1 MRINRRVRRSVAAAL
16 LALAVPA
23 QSEAAGRLVARAMQ
37 PIQATAPRGDG
48 RLFVLE
54 RRGLVRVLQGGRLRS
69 RPFLDI
75 RGLVSLPF
83 PHDQYRDQSGAFSLA
98 FAPDYRRSGRLYVL
112 YTGRDRQG
120 PRRRV
125 QAGARITR
133 ARVGTVPGAV
143 LSLRQEG
150 LKDLGGDLAFGPD
163 GRLWVSLGQ
172 GTHPERSQDLGRLN
186 GKLLR
191 IDPRPADGRPYTIPP
206 GNPFA
211 MRPGARPE
219 IFAYG
224 LRNPWRFTFWH
235 RQLLLADVGEQRF
248 EEVDLLDLDRSAGAN
263 LGWPIFEGPNRL
275 QPGDGPFLAPAL
287 SREHGRNM
295 CAIVGGHVV
304 SGRYLYGDVCS
315 GAVRSVGVG
324 KTGTEGRPR
333 PRHANPLPRLVRAR
347 RPRARVRAEPERRHL
362 PDRAVTDNST
372 MYRQDPA
379 STSAGA
385 PPLRRGKPQTRLA
398 TRQPSRSQWP
408 RRSHPRRGGTCGE
421 QRCMSLLQRR

>member
-1 MRINRRVRRSVAAAL
+1 MAAAL
-16 LALAVPA
+16 FALVVPA
-23 QSEAAGRLVARAMQ
+23 QSEAAGRPVAQAMQ

-54 RRGLVRVLQGGRLRS
+54 RRGLVRVLRGGRLRS

-75 RGLVSLPF
+75 RGLVRLPF

-98 FAPDYRRSGRLYVL
+98 FAPDYRRSGRFYVL
-112 YTGRDRQG
+112 YTGRDHRVHVDEF
-120 PRRRV
+120 RRSPGSPEH
-125 QAGARITR
+125 ASARSR
-133 ARVGTVPGAV
+133 RAV

-163 GRLWVSLGQ
+163 GHLWISLGQ
-172 GTHPERSQDLGRLN
+172 GKHPERSQDLGRLN

-191 IDPRPADGRPYTIPP
+191 IDPRPAAGRPYTIPP

-211 MRPGARPE
+211 MQPGARPE
-219 IFAYG
+219 IFASG

-235 RQLLLADVGEQRF
+235 RQLILADVGEQRF

-287 SREHGRNM
+287 SRQHGRNM
-295 CAIVGGHVV
+295 CAIVGGQVV

-315 GAVRSVGVG
+315 GAVHSVRIG
-324 KTGTEGRPR
+324 KTGMRADHGLGMRIPYLDSFGRDGR
-333 PRHANPLPRLVRAR
+333 GREYALSLNGGI
-347 RPRARVRAEPERRHL
+347 
-362 PDRAVTDNST
+362 
-372 MYRQDPA
+372 YRI
-379 STSAGA
+379 G
-385 PPLRRGKPQTRLA
+385 R
-398 TRQPSRSQWP
+398 
-408 RRSHPRRGGTCGE
+408 
-421 QRCMSLLQRR
+421 